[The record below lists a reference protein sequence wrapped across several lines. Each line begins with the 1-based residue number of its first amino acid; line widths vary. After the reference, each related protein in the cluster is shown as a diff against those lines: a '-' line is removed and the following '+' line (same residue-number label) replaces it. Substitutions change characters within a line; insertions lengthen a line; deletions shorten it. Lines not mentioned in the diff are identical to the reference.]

1 VPAAAAGL
9 TVPAGTRITVRTTG
23 MASTHSSTPGEAI
36 SAVVD
41 VSVTVGSR
49 IAIPRGAGATLRV
62 TGMDEGIALKLS
74 TLVVGGRQ
82 FSLSADTINY
92 ELAPGGKQKKGV
104 LGRVGGL
111 VHKKH
116 GEEGLVIP
124 PESRL
129 TFTLAAPLE
138 LP

>member
-1 VPAAAAGL
+1 
-9 TVPAGTRITVRTTG
+9 

-41 VSVTVGSR
+41 VSVAVGSR
-49 IAIPRGAGATLRV
+49 IAIPRGALATLRV
-62 TGMDEGIALKLS
+62 AGMDEGIALKLS
-74 TLVVGGRQ
+74 TLVVSGRQ
-82 FSLSADTINY
+82 FALNADTINY
-92 ELAPGGKQKKGV
+92 EPAPGGKAKKGV

-116 GEEGLVIP
+116 GEEGVVIP